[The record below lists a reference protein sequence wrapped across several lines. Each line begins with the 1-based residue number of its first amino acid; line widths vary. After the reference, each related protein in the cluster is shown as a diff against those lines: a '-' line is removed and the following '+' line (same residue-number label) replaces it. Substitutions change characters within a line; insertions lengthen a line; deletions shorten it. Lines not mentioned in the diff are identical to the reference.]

1 MGTGPVPE
9 GPQALGRCVSSAN
22 ASNEIAQP
30 EVILAEYASSNND
43 QLQTG
48 ITMKKVLLCFAIG
61 LGLQGCATY
70 DLALMPRGPGA
81 MAHGTAKQIDKSVSI
96 ALDGETYAGRYAYVQ
111 GGTFTLGTAFGGG
124 QVATGSAVGVSA
136 VGNGN
141 VLASSADG
149 HNLRCVFSFSG
160 WTQQGTGA
168 CLTDTGGVYDLQI
181 SR

>member
-1 MGTGPVPE
+1 
-9 GPQALGRCVSSAN
+9 
-22 ASNEIAQP
+22 
-30 EVILAEYASSNND
+30 
-43 QLQTG
+43 
-48 ITMKKVLLCFAIG
+48 MKKILLCLAIG
-61 LGLQGCATY
+61 FGLQGCATY

-81 MAHGTAKQIDKSVSI
+81 MAHGTAKQIDKSVTI
-96 ALDGETYAGRYAYVQ
+96 TLDGETYAGRYVYVQ
-111 GGTFTLGTAFGGG
+111 GGAFSLGTAFGGG

-168 CLTDTGGVYDLQI
+168 CLTDAGGVYDLQI